1 MHCLEYNEFIRKSII
16 LILCEKGGGEEY
28 ENLRRIFQW
37 FKEDTSLVELQNY
50 INNVLEIRGFN
61 NQSIELKL
69 MLLMEE
75 VGELAKS
82 IRKDSTRL
90 PIDRCKINNYSSIEE
105 EIADVLI
112 VLFSIANKLQ
122 IDLYDAFLKKKKE
135 NIKRKWKK

>member
-1 MHCLEYNEFIRKSII
+1 MHCLEYNELIKQSII
-16 LILCEKGGGEEY
+16 LILCEKEERNMKTQEKY
-28 ENLRRIFQW
+28 FNDL
-37 FKEDTSLVELQNY
+37 KKDTSLVELQNY

-122 IDLYDAFLKKKKE
+122 IDLYDAFLKKEKE

>member
-1 MHCLEYNEFIRKSII
+1 MHCLEYNELIRKSII
-16 LILCEKGGGEEY
+16 LILCEKGGEEY
-28 ENLRRIFQW
+28 ENSRRIFQW

-122 IDLYDAFLKKKKE
+122 IDLYDAFLKKEKE

>member
-1 MHCLEYNEFIRKSII
+1 MHCLEYNELIKQSII
-16 LILCEKGGGEEY
+16 LILCEKEERNMKTREKY
-28 ENLRRIFQW
+28 FNDL
-37 FKEDTSLVELQNY
+37 KKDTSLVELQNY

-82 IRKDSTRL
+82 IRKDSTSL
-90 PIDRCKINNYSSIEE
+90 PIDRCKINNYSPIEE

-122 IDLYDAFLKKKKE
+122 IDLYDAFLKKKRE

>member
-1 MHCLEYNEFIRKSII
+1 MHCLEYNELIKQSII
-16 LILCEKGGGEEY
+16 LILCEKEERNMKTQEKY
-28 ENLRRIFQW
+28 FNDL
-37 FKEDTSLVELQNY
+37 KKDTSLVELQNY

-61 NQSIELKL
+61 NQSIKL

-82 IRKDSTRL
+82 IRKDSTSL
-90 PIDRCKINNYSSIEE
+90 SIDRCKINNYSSIEE

-112 VLFSIANKLQ
+112 ILFSIANKLQ

-135 NIKRKWKK
+135 NIKRKWK

>member
-1 MHCLEYNEFIRKSII
+1 MKTQ
-16 LILCEKGGGEEY
+16 EKY
-28 ENLRRIFQW
+28 FNDL
-37 FKEDTSLVELQNY
+37 KKDTSLVELQNY

-75 VGELAKS
+75 GGELAKS
-82 IRKDSTRL
+82 IRKDSTSL
-90 PIDRCKINNYSSIEE
+90 PIDRCKINNYSPIEE

-122 IDLYDAFLKKKKE
+122 IDLYDAFLKKERE

>member
-1 MHCLEYNEFIRKSII
+1 MKTQ
-16 LILCEKGGGEEY
+16 EEY
-28 ENLRRIFQW
+28 FNDL
-37 FKEDTSLVELQNY
+37 KKGTSLVELQNY

-82 IRKDSTRL
+82 IRKDSTSL
-90 PIDRCKINNYSSIEE
+90 PIDRCKINNYSPIEE
-105 EIADVLI
+105 EIADVL
-112 VLFSIANKLQ
+112 IANKLQ
-122 IDLYDAFLKKKKE
+122 IDLYDAFLKKERE

>member
-1 MHCLEYNEFIRKSII
+1 MK
-16 LILCEKGGGEEY
+16 KGGEEY
-28 ENLRRIFQW
+28 ENSRRIFQW

-122 IDLYDAFLKKKKE
+122 IDLYDAFLKKEKE

>member
-1 MHCLEYNEFIRKSII
+1 MWKR
-16 LILCEKGGGEEY
+16 GGEEY
-28 ENLRRIFQW
+28 ENSRRIFQW

-82 IRKDSTRL
+82 IRKNSTRL

-122 IDLYDAFLKKKKE
+122 IDLYDAFLKKEKE

>member
-1 MHCLEYNEFIRKSII
+1 M
-16 LILCEKGGGEEY
+16 
-28 ENLRRIFQW
+28 
-37 FKEDTSLVELQNY
+37 ELQNY
-50 INNVLEIRGFN
+50 INNVLEIRGVN

-69 MLLMEE
+69 ILLMEE

-122 IDLYDAFLKKKKE
+122 IDLYDAFLKKEKE

>member
-1 MHCLEYNEFIRKSII
+1 MHCLEYNELIKQSII
-16 LILCEKGGGEEY
+16 LILCEKEERNMKTQEKY
-28 ENLRRIFQW
+28 FNDL
-37 FKEDTSLVELQNY
+37 KKDTSLVELQNY

-75 VGELAKS
+75 VGELANS
-82 IRKDSTRL
+82 IRKDSTSL
-90 PIDRCKINNYSSIEE
+90 PIDRCKINNYSPIEE

-122 IDLYDAFLKKKKE
+122 IDLYDAFLKKE
-135 NIKRKWKK
+135 RDNIKRKWKK

>member
-1 MHCLEYNEFIRKSII
+1 MW
-16 LILCEKGGGEEY
+16 KGGGEEY
-28 ENLRRIFQW
+28 ENSRRIFQW

-82 IRKDSTRL
+82 IRKNSTRL

>member
-1 MHCLEYNEFIRKSII
+1 MHCLEYNELIKQSII
-16 LILCEKGGGEEY
+16 LILCEKGGEEY
-28 ENLRRIFQW
+28 ENSRRIFQW

-82 IRKDSTRL
+82 IRKDSTSL
-90 PIDRCKINNYSSIEE
+90 SIDRCKINNYSSIEE

>member
-1 MHCLEYNEFIRKSII
+1 MKTQ
-16 LILCEKGGGEEY
+16 EEY
-28 ENLRRIFQW
+28 FNDLKKDI
-37 FKEDTSLVELQNY
+37 SLVELQNY

-82 IRKDSTRL
+82 IRKYSTRL

-122 IDLYDAFLKKKKE
+122 IDLYDAFLKKEKE

>member
-1 MHCLEYNEFIRKSII
+1 MK
-16 LILCEKGGGEEY
+16 KGGEEY
-28 ENLRRIFQW
+28 ENSRRIFQW

-82 IRKDSTRL
+82 IRKDSTSL
-90 PIDRCKINNYSSIEE
+90 SIDRCKINNYSSIEE

-122 IDLYDAFLKKKKE
+122 LMCMMHF
-135 NIKRKWKK
+135 

>member
-1 MHCLEYNEFIRKSII
+1 MWKR
-16 LILCEKGGGEEY
+16 GGEEY
-28 ENLRRIFQW
+28 ENSRRIFQW

-82 IRKDSTRL
+82 IRKNSTRL

-112 VLFSIANKLQ
+112 VLISIANKLQ

>member
-1 MHCLEYNEFIRKSII
+1 MWKR
-16 LILCEKGGGEEY
+16 GGEEY

-122 IDLYDAFLKKKKE
+122 IDLYDAFLKKEKE

>member
-1 MHCLEYNEFIRKSII
+1 M
-16 LILCEKGGGEEY
+16 
-28 ENLRRIFQW
+28 
-37 FKEDTSLVELQNY
+37 ELQNY

-61 NQSIELKL
+61 NKSIELK
-69 MLLMEE
+69 LMEE

-122 IDLYDAFLKKKKE
+122 IDLYDAFLKKEKE

>member
-1 MHCLEYNEFIRKSII
+1 MHCLEYNELIRKSII
-16 LILCEKGGGEEY
+16 LILCEKGGEEY
-28 ENLRRIFQW
+28 ENSRRIFQW

-122 IDLYDAFLKKKKE
+122 IDLYDAFLKKEKE
-135 NIKRKWKK
+135 NIKKKWKK

>member
-1 MHCLEYNEFIRKSII
+1 MHCLEYNELIKQSII
-16 LILCEKGGGEEY
+16 LILCEKEERNMKTQEKY
-28 ENLRRIFQW
+28 FNDL
-37 FKEDTSLVELQNY
+37 KKDTSLVELQNY

-82 IRKDSTRL
+82 IRKDSTSL
-90 PIDRCKINNYSSIEE
+90 PIDRCKINNYSPIEE

-122 IDLYDAFLKKKKE
+122 IYFYDEILKKESE

>member
-1 MHCLEYNEFIRKSII
+1 MWKR
-16 LILCEKGGGEEY
+16 GGEEY
-28 ENLRRIFQW
+28 ENSRRIFQW

-50 INNVLEIRGFN
+50 INNVLEIRRFN

-122 IDLYDAFLKKKKE
+122 IDLYDAFLKKEKE

>member
-1 MHCLEYNEFIRKSII
+1 MHCLEYNELIKQSII
-16 LILCEKGGGEEY
+16 LILCEKEERNMKTQEKY
-28 ENLRRIFQW
+28 FNDL
-37 FKEDTSLVELQNY
+37 KKDTSLVELQNY

-69 MLLMEE
+69 MLLKEE

-82 IRKDSTRL
+82 IRKDSTSL
-90 PIDRCKINNYSSIEE
+90 PIDRCKINNYSPIEE

-122 IDLYDAFLKKKKE
+122 IDLYDAFLKKERE

>member
-1 MHCLEYNEFIRKSII
+1 MK
-16 LILCEKGGGEEY
+16 KGEGEEY
-28 ENLRRIFQW
+28 ENSRRIFQW

-122 IDLYDAFLKKKKE
+122 IDLYDAFLKKEKE

>member
-1 MHCLEYNEFIRKSII
+1 MWKR
-16 LILCEKGGGEEY
+16 GGEEY
-28 ENLRRIFQW
+28 ENSRRIFQW

-122 IDLYDAFLKKKKE
+122 IDLYDAFLKKE

>member
-1 MHCLEYNEFIRKSII
+1 MK
-16 LILCEKGGGEEY
+16 KGGGEEY
-28 ENLRRIFQW
+28 ENSRRIFQW

-82 IRKDSTRL
+82 IRKNSTRL